1 MKFLYVRLINYIGI
15 YNGLKL
21 NEIYIDFRKS
31 KNNIVVIKG
40 KNGSG
45 KSTIFNTLH
54 PLPESN
60 DNFIPK
66 MKAIKEIG
74 IGLNDHVYDII
85 FIHDVNQKNNEQ
97 RETTKAYIK
106 KNNVELNVNGNI
118 TSYKDIIYSEFNLD
132 SNFVEL
138 SQLSSGNRGLADKK
152 PTERKH
158 FMGNIIDKVS
168 VFNNMLKTI
177 SKRSS
182 IFKSMVNNIT
192 TKIDNIGDKTI
203 LETTLLSIEERINNS
218 LNQKDMLLEQLAM
231 DKSNIKLKDPDGSIQ
246 LLYNNIYNDINN
258 INPSL
263 EDISIKINNIYNKL
277 NLNPDIDITKYYKEL
292 NVNNMEYQIE
302 LQIKENN
309 INLSLSNKEQ
319 HIGRLEGRNAK
330 LMSLSMDQNYKDLE
344 NAIKD
349 NSTKLNKYD
358 SIINEMG
365 LDKNNLLSK
374 DEYIL
379 GLNTLLEIKEI
390 INIFKS
396 NMESYIIKKSID
408 NILNNE
414 KSKLEDIQRSITE
427 ITSNI
432 VNGTSELKELYSI
445 RNTLEILNLRPG
457 ECKIDSCSFISNAVE
472 LYNRYPKLE
481 EKISELEDKN
491 NTLEK
496 LLNSL
501 NETLGKE
508 KEISDCMNYLNR
520 IVRTINLHKSI
531 LQKLPYSN
539 LFTNYNLI
547 LKKIYNHETFS
558 EIDELYKY
566 IDYCNILDEYN
577 IVKNLLHSLQNDYK
591 IYLSKNEMIEEITN
605 DISNINKEL
614 DDITYIIERDNLET
628 LQLKNNISNIKLN
641 ILEVE
646 LLLELLKNK
655 KDLEDKKNILLQK
668 FFTIK
673 NTMQEIRIHANNII
687 ELNSQIDSITKIINP
702 LIQDRDELKHNLKL
716 LGEYK
721 IELGEFKQKYD
732 KIETIKEYLTP
743 SKKGIQSLFIE
754 MYMNK
759 TIHLANQLLDYMYHG
774 ELILL
779 PFEVGENGFK
789 IPAIGKGLRNDDVS
803 SMSTSEVCMIS
814 MILSFVLL
822 QQSSTKY
829 NIIKL
834 DEIDGGLDSE
844 NRNKFIYLLDNIRE
858 VMNCEQC
865 IIITHNPE
873 VDLEYC
879 DIIQLIKIDN
889 EPIVGNIIYE
899 Y

>member
-1 MKFLYVRLINYIGI
+1 MKFLYARLVNYAGI

-21 NEIYIDFRKS
+21 NEIYIDLRKC

-45 KSTIFNTLH
+45 KSTIFNALH
-54 PLPESN
+54 PLPDSN
-60 DNFIPK
+60 DNFIPR
-66 MKAIKEIG
+66 MKAIKELG
-74 IGLNDHVYDII
+74 IQLNNHIYDIK
-85 FIHDVNQKNNEQ
+85 FIHDVNQRNNEQ

-106 KNNVELNVNGNI
+106 KDNIELNVNGNV
-118 TSYKDIIYSEFNLD
+118 TSYKDIIFSEFNLD
-132 SNFVEL
+132 SSFVEL

-158 FMGNIIDKVS
+158 FMGSIIDKVS

-177 SKRSS
+177 TKRASV
-182 IFKSMVNNIT
+182 FKSMVNNIT
-192 TKIDNIGDKTI
+192 SKIDNLGDKSRI
-203 LETTLLSIEERINNS
+203 EATLVSIEERINNL
-218 LNQKDMLLEQLAM
+218 LNQKDRLLEQLSM
-231 DKSNIKLKDPDGSIQ
+231 DKSSIKLKDPDGSIQ

-258 INPSL
+258 INPL
-263 EDISIKINNIYNKL
+263 LDDVNIKIGNIYNKL
-277 NLNPDIDITKYYKEL
+277 NINESIDITKYYKEL
-292 NVNNMEYQIE
+292 NNINNNYQIE
-302 LQIKENN
+302 LQTKENN
-309 INLSLSNKEQ
+309 INLLISNKEQ
-319 HIGRLEGRNAK
+319 HIRQLETRNAK
-330 LMSLSMDQNYKDLE
+330 LLSLNIDQNYKDLE
-344 NAIKD
+344 KAIID
-349 NSTKLNKYD
+349 NTNKLDEYEE
-358 SIINEMG
+358 IINKMG

-396 NMESYIIKKSID
+396 NMEADIIKTSIN
-408 NILNNE
+408 NILNNN
-414 KSKLEDIQRSITE
+414 KSKLDDIQKYITDN
-427 ITSNI
+427 NI
-432 VNGTSELKELYSI
+432 IINNNILELKELYSI
-445 RNTLEILNLRPG
+445 KTTLEILNLRPS

-472 LYNRYPKLE
+472 LYNKYPRLE
-481 EKISELEDKN
+481 ERISNLENQNGELEK
-491 NTLEK
+491 E
-496 LLNSL
+496 LNVLDSNL
-501 NETLGKE
+501 KRE
-508 KEISDCMNYLNR
+508 KEITDCMNYLNR
-520 IVRTINLHKSI
+520 IIRTINLHKGI

-539 LFTNYNLI
+539 LFTNTNAI

-591 IYLSKNEMIEEITN
+591 IYLSKNEMIYEITN
-605 DISNINKEL
+605 DINNISDEL
-614 DDITYIIERDNLET
+614 DNIIIIIERDNSEI
-628 LQLKNNISNIKLN
+628 LQLKNSISNIRSN

-646 LLLELLKNK
+646 VLLELLKNK
-655 KDLEDKKNILLQK
+655 KDLEDRKNQLLQN
-668 FFTIK
+668 FFNIK
-673 NTMQEIRIHANNII
+673 NTIQEIRVHANNII
-687 ELNSQIDSITKIINP
+687 ELDNQIETITKTLSP

-716 LGEYK
+716 LDDYR
-721 IELGEFKQKYD
+721 IELIEFQQKYD
-732 KIETIKEYLTP
+732 KVETIKEYLTP

-774 ELILL
+774 DLILL
-779 PFEVGENGFK
+779 PFEVGESGFR
-789 IPAIGKGLRNDDVS
+789 IPALGQGLRNDDVS
-803 SMSTSEVCMIS
+803 SMSTSEICMIS

-844 NRNKFIYLLDNIRE
+844 NRNRFIYLLDNIRQIME
-858 VMNCEQC
+858 CEQC

-873 VDLEYC
+873 VDLENC
-879 DIIQLIKIDN
+879 DIIQLKKVDN